1 MCETTNLFDDAE
13 DKRLFAELIIDFI
26 ENQHQEYER
35 QHRESGCERVPLA
48 NIHFGIV
55 RNANGSFSGIGTPN
69 RNAGVPCLQ
78 EIAKIQGNPNE
89 DLLITAQRMLDVF
102 CCIGEIESSKGVYK
116 LTKHG
121 RLHKDLTGKL
131 YGNTS

>member
-1 MCETTNLFDDAE
+1 MRDTTTLFDDAE
-13 DKRLFAELIIDFI
+13 DKRRFAEIIIDFI

-35 QHRESGCERVPLA
+35 QHRESGCERVPLE
-48 NIHFGIV
+48 NIHFKIV
-55 RNANGSFSGIGTPN
+55 RDGFGKFYGIGNQDSST
-69 RNAGVPCLQ
+69 GGSCLQ
-78 EIAKIQGNPNE
+78 EIAKMQGNPNE

-102 CCIGEIESSKGVYK
+102 CCIGEIESSKGAYK

-131 YGNTS
+131 